1 MKDFLKFTLATVTGI
16 IVSSVVLF
24 FISILV
30 VFSMVSSSE
39 SETQVRKNSVMML
52 DLNGTLAERSQE
64 NPLDILMKDD
74 YKTYGLD
81 DVLSSIRKAKENE
94 NIKGIYIQANSL
106 SAGYAS
112 LEEIRHALKDFK
124 ESGKFIVA
132 YGDSYTQSLYYLSSI
147 ADKVMLNPQG
157 MLEWRGLAA
166 TPMFFK
172 DLLEKIGVE
181 MQVFKVGTY
190 KSAVEPFIATEM
202 SPANREQVNVYL
214 SSVWGQITGDIAES
228 RNLSV
233 EALNKEA
240 DRMLMFYPAE
250 ESVKNGLV
258 DTLIYKNDVRDYL
271 KTLVGIDKDDDMPVL
286 GIQDMVNVKK
296 NVPKDKSGNVIAVY
310 YAYGEIDGGSSASTE
325 EGINSEKVIR
335 DLRKLKDDENVKAV
349 VLRVNSP
356 GGSAYGSEQIWY
368 AVEQLKK
375 EKPVI
380 VSMGDYAAS
389 GGYYIACNADTIVAE
404 PTTLTGSIGIFGM
417 MPNAKGLTEKLG
429 LNFDIVKTNPY
440 ADFGNLTRFSDAS
453 LQALQDAGVEVEVF
467 NPVHRY
473 VNRIYF
479 NYRDHRKIA
488 VIDGVHA
495 YTGGINIADEYANLF
510 VRFGHWKDTGVRID
524 GAGAWGFASQ
534 FIQMWKMIGR
544 SLPNEDD
551 YYRPRVEIEGTGW
564 CQPFTDGPLNNPDN
578 PIEDTYLQLIAS
590 AQKMLYIT
598 TPYYAVEESMQKSLC
613 IAADAG
619 VDVRLMIPAIPD
631 HKFTYMVAETYWGE
645 LLRHGVK
652 IYKYTPGFLHA
663 KSVMVDR
670 EVALVG
676 STNMDYRT
684 FQLHYECGVL
694 LYHSPV
700 VEELLEDLDQ
710 TAAVSTLYTLE
721 EWEKRS
727 WPRRMFAS
735 ILKLGAIWL

>member
-1 MKDFLKFTLATVTGI
+1 MKDFFKFTFATVTGI
-16 IVSSVVLF
+16 ILSTVILF
-24 FISILV
+24 FVGILLF
-30 VFSMVSSSE
+30 FSAIASSDV
-39 SETQVRKNSVMML
+39 ETQVSDNSVMML
-52 DLNGTLAERSQE
+52 ELKGELRERSQSVPYQALLSE
-64 NPLDILMKDD
+64 D
-74 YKTYGLD
+74 YQTYGLD
-81 DVLSSIRKAKENE
+81 DILSSIRKAKENE
-94 NIKGIYIQANSL
+94 KIKGIYLQL
-106 SAGYAS
+106 HYLTAGYAAI
-112 LEEIRHALKDFK
+112 EEIRDALLDFK
-124 ESGKFIVA
+124 ESGKFVVA
-132 YGDSYTQSLYYLSSI
+132 YADNYQQSLYYLASA
-147 ADKVMLNPQG
+147 ADKVLMNPKG
-157 MLEWRGLAA
+157 SLEWRGIASN
-166 TPMFFK
+166 PIFYK
-172 DLLEKIGVE
+172 DLLDKIGVE
-181 MQVFKVGTY
+181 MQIFKVGTY

-440 ADFGNLTRFSDAS
+440 ADFGNLTRPMNDGEKG
-453 LQALQDAGVEVEVF
+453 LMQM
-467 NPVHRY
+467 Y
-473 VNRIYF
+473 VNNGYKLFLTRCSDGRGISMEEL
-479 NYRDHRKIA
+479 DKIA
-488 VIDGVHA
+488 QGRVW
-495 YTGGINIADEYANLF
+495 TGSTAKELGLVDELGGLDKALEIAVA
-510 VRFGHWKDTGVRID
+510 K
-524 GAGAWGFASQ
+524 
-534 FIQMWKMIGR
+534 
-544 SLPNEDD
+544 
-551 YYRPRVEIEGTGW
+551 
-564 CQPFTDGPLNNPDN
+564 
-578 PIEDTYLQLIAS
+578 
-590 AQKMLYIT
+590 
-598 TPYYAVEESMQKSLC
+598 
-613 IAADAG
+613 AG
-619 VDVRLMIPAIPD
+619 VD
-631 HKFTYMVAETYWGE
+631 TYTVMNYPKKE
-645 LLRHGVK
+645 
-652 IYKYTPGFLHA
+652 GFLESLMNTNPGNYIKA
-663 KSVMVDR
+663 RMLNGKISDVYRQFGIIENFDKIDR
-670 EVALVG
+670 IQARVP
-676 STNMDYRT
+676 
-684 FQLHYECGVL
+684 F
-694 LYHSPV
+694 
-700 VEELLEDLDQ
+700 ELNIQ
-710 TAAVSTLYTLE
+710 
-721 EWEKRS
+721 
-727 WPRRMFAS
+727 
-735 ILKLGAIWL
+735 

>member
-16 IVSSVVLF
+16 IISSVVLF

-52 DLNGTLAERSQE
+52 DLNGTLTERSQE
-64 NPLDILMKDD
+64 NPLDFLMKED

-81 DVLSSIRKAKENE
+81 DILSSIRKAKENE
-94 NIKGIYIQANSL
+94 DIKGIYIQATSL
-106 SAGYAS
+106 GAGFAS
-112 LEEIRHALKDFK
+112 LEEIRDALKDFK

-132 YGDSYTQSLYYLSSI
+132 YGDTYTQNLYYLSSV
-147 ADKVMLNPQG
+147 ADKVLLNPQG

-181 MQVFKVGTY
+181 MQIFKVGTY
-190 KSAVEPFIATEM
+190 KSAVEPFISTEM

-214 SSVWGQITGDIAES
+214 SSIWGQITSSVAES

-271 KTLVGIDKDDDMPVL
+271 KNMVGIDKDDNMPVL
-286 GIQDMVNVKK
+286 GIQDMINVKK
-296 NVPKDKSGNVIAVY
+296 NVPRDKSGNVIAVY
-310 YAYGEIDGGSSASTE
+310 YAYGEIDGGSSASTD
-325 EGINSEKVIR
+325 EGINSEKVIK
-335 DLRKLKDDENVKAV
+335 DLRKLKDNENVKAV

-368 AVEQLKK
+368 AVNQLKK

-429 LNFDIVKTNPY
+429 VNFDVVKTNPY
-440 ADFGNLTRFSDAS
+440 ADFGNLTRPMNDGEKG
-453 LQALQDAGVEVEVF
+453 LMQM
-467 NPVHRY
+467 Y
-473 VNRIYF
+473 VNKGYELFLTRCSDGRGISMEEL
-479 NYRDHRKIA
+479 DKIA
-488 VIDGVHA
+488 QGRVW
-495 YTGGINIADEYANLF
+495 TGSTAKELGLVDELGGLDKALEIA
-510 VRFGHWKDTGVRID
+510 
-524 GAGAWGFASQ
+524 
-534 FIQMWKMIGR
+534 
-544 SLPNEDD
+544 
-551 YYRPRVEIEGTGW
+551 
-564 CQPFTDGPLNNPDN
+564 
-578 PIEDTYLQLIAS
+578 IA
-590 AQKMLYIT
+590 K
-598 TPYYAVEESMQKSLC
+598 
-613 IAADAG
+613 AG
-619 VDVRLMIPAIPD
+619 VDA
-631 HKFTYMVAETYWGE
+631 
-645 LLRHGVK
+645 
-652 IYKYTPGFLHA
+652 YTVMNYPKKEGFLESLMNTNPGNYIKA
-663 KSVMVDR
+663 RMLNGKMNDVYRQFSIIENFDKIDR
-670 EVALVG
+670 IQARVP
-676 STNMDYRT
+676 
-684 FQLHYECGVL
+684 F
-694 LYHSPV
+694 
-700 VEELLEDLDQ
+700 ELNIQ
-710 TAAVSTLYTLE
+710 
-721 EWEKRS
+721 
-727 WPRRMFAS
+727 
-735 ILKLGAIWL
+735 

>member
-16 IVSSVVLF
+16 IISSVVLF

-52 DLNGTLAERSQE
+52 DLNGTLTERSQE
-64 NPLDILMKDD
+64 NPLDFLMKED

-81 DVLSSIRKAKENE
+81 DILSSIRKAKENE
-94 NIKGIYIQANSL
+94 DIKGIYIQATSL
-106 SAGYAS
+106 GAGFAS
-112 LEEIRHALKDFK
+112 LEEIRDALKDFK

-132 YGDSYTQSLYYLSSI
+132 YGDTYTQNLYYLSSV
-147 ADKVMLNPQG
+147 ADKVLLNPQG

-181 MQVFKVGTY
+181 MQIFKVGTY
-190 KSAVEPFIATEM
+190 KSAVEPFISTEM

-214 SSVWGQITGDIAES
+214 SSIWGQITSSVAES
-228 RNLSV
+228 RNLSL

-271 KTLVGIDKDDDMPVL
+271 KNRVGIDKDDNMPVL
-286 GIQDMVNVKK
+286 GIQDMINVKK
-296 NVPKDKSGNVIAVY
+296 NVPRDKSGNVIAVY
-310 YAYGEIDGGSSASTE
+310 YAYGEIDGGSSASTD
-325 EGINSEKVIR
+325 EGINSEKVIK

-368 AVEQLKK
+368 AVNQLKK

-429 LNFDIVKTNPY
+429 VNFDVVKTNPY
-440 ADFGNLTRFSDAS
+440 ADFGNLTRPMNDGEKG
-453 LQALQDAGVEVEVF
+453 LMQM
-467 NPVHRY
+467 Y
-473 VNRIYF
+473 VNKGYELFLTRCSDGRGISMEEL
-479 NYRDHRKIA
+479 DKIA
-488 VIDGVHA
+488 QGRVW
-495 YTGGINIADEYANLF
+495 TGSTAKELGLVDELGGLDKALEIA
-510 VRFGHWKDTGVRID
+510 
-524 GAGAWGFASQ
+524 
-534 FIQMWKMIGR
+534 
-544 SLPNEDD
+544 
-551 YYRPRVEIEGTGW
+551 
-564 CQPFTDGPLNNPDN
+564 
-578 PIEDTYLQLIAS
+578 IA
-590 AQKMLYIT
+590 K
-598 TPYYAVEESMQKSLC
+598 
-613 IAADAG
+613 AG
-619 VDVRLMIPAIPD
+619 VDA
-631 HKFTYMVAETYWGE
+631 
-645 LLRHGVK
+645 
-652 IYKYTPGFLHA
+652 YTVMNYPKKEGFLESLMNTNPGNYIKA
-663 KSVMVDR
+663 RMLNGKMNDVYRQFSIIENFDKIDR
-670 EVALVG
+670 IQARVP
-676 STNMDYRT
+676 
-684 FQLHYECGVL
+684 F
-694 LYHSPV
+694 
-700 VEELLEDLDQ
+700 ELNIQ
-710 TAAVSTLYTLE
+710 
-721 EWEKRS
+721 
-727 WPRRMFAS
+727 
-735 ILKLGAIWL
+735 

>member
-16 IVSSVVLF
+16 IISSVVLF

-52 DLNGTLAERSQE
+52 DLNGTLTERSQE
-64 NPLDILMKDD
+64 NPLDFLMKED

-81 DVLSSIRKAKENE
+81 DILSSIRKAKENE
-94 NIKGIYIQANSL
+94 DIKGIYIQATSL
-106 SAGYAS
+106 GAGFAS
-112 LEEIRHALKDFK
+112 LEEIRDALKDFK

-132 YGDSYTQSLYYLSSI
+132 YGDTYTQNLYYLSSV
-147 ADKVMLNPQG
+147 ADKVLLNPQG

-172 DLLEKIGVE
+172 DFLEKIGVE
-181 MQVFKVGTY
+181 MQIFKVGTY
-190 KSAVEPFIATEM
+190 KSAVEPFISTEM

-214 SSVWGQITGDIAES
+214 SSIWGQITSSVAES

-271 KTLVGIDKDDDMPVL
+271 KNMVGIDKDDNMPVL
-286 GIQDMVNVKK
+286 GIQDMINVKK
-296 NVPKDKSGNVIAVY
+296 NVPRDKSGNVIAVY
-310 YAYGEIDGGSSASTE
+310 YAYGEIDGGSSASTD
-325 EGINSEKVIR
+325 EGINSEKVIK

-368 AVEQLKK
+368 AVNQLKK

-429 LNFDIVKTNPY
+429 VNFDVVKTNPY
-440 ADFGNLTRFSDAS
+440 ADFGNLTRPMNDGEKG
-453 LQALQDAGVEVEVF
+453 LMQM
-467 NPVHRY
+467 Y
-473 VNRIYF
+473 VNKGYELFLTRCSDGRGISMEEL
-479 NYRDHRKIA
+479 DKIA
-488 VIDGVHA
+488 QGRVW
-495 YTGGINIADEYANLF
+495 TGSTAKELGLVDELGGLDKALEIA
-510 VRFGHWKDTGVRID
+510 
-524 GAGAWGFASQ
+524 
-534 FIQMWKMIGR
+534 
-544 SLPNEDD
+544 
-551 YYRPRVEIEGTGW
+551 
-564 CQPFTDGPLNNPDN
+564 
-578 PIEDTYLQLIAS
+578 IA
-590 AQKMLYIT
+590 K
-598 TPYYAVEESMQKSLC
+598 
-613 IAADAG
+613 AG
-619 VDVRLMIPAIPD
+619 VDA
-631 HKFTYMVAETYWGE
+631 
-645 LLRHGVK
+645 
-652 IYKYTPGFLHA
+652 YTVMNYPKKEGFLESLMNTNPGNYIKA
-663 KSVMVDR
+663 RMLNGKMNDVYRQFSIIENFDKIDR
-670 EVALVG
+670 IQARVP
-676 STNMDYRT
+676 
-684 FQLHYECGVL
+684 F
-694 LYHSPV
+694 
-700 VEELLEDLDQ
+700 ELNIQ
-710 TAAVSTLYTLE
+710 
-721 EWEKRS
+721 
-727 WPRRMFAS
+727 
-735 ILKLGAIWL
+735 

>member
-16 IVSSVVLF
+16 IISSVVLF

-30 VFSMVSSSE
+30 IFSMVSSSE

-52 DLNGTLAERSQE
+52 DLNGTLTERSQE
-64 NPLDILMKDD
+64 NPLDFLMKED

-81 DVLSSIRKAKENE
+81 DILSSIRKAKENE
-94 NIKGIYIQANSL
+94 DIKGIYIQATSL
-106 SAGYAS
+106 GAGFAS
-112 LEEIRHALKDFK
+112 LEEIRDALKDFK

-132 YGDSYTQSLYYLSSI
+132 YGDTYTQNLYYLSSV
-147 ADKVMLNPQG
+147 ADKVLLNPQG

-181 MQVFKVGTY
+181 MQIFKVGTY
-190 KSAVEPFIATEM
+190 KSAVEPFISTEM

-214 SSVWGQITGDIAES
+214 SSIWEQITSSVAES

-271 KTLVGIDKDDDMPVL
+271 KNMVGIDKDDNMPVL
-286 GIQDMVNVKK
+286 GIQDMINVKK
-296 NVPKDKSGNVIAVY
+296 NVPRDKSGNVIAVY
-310 YAYGEIDGGSSASTE
+310 YAYGEIDGGSSASTD
-325 EGINSEKVIR
+325 EGINSEKVIK

-368 AVEQLKK
+368 AVNQLKK

-429 LNFDIVKTNPY
+429 VNFDVVKTNPY
-440 ADFGNLTRFSDAS
+440 ADFGNLTRPMNDGEKG
-453 LQALQDAGVEVEVF
+453 LMQM
-467 NPVHRY
+467 Y
-473 VNRIYF
+473 VNKGYELFLTRCSDGRGISMEEL
-479 NYRDHRKIA
+479 DKIA
-488 VIDGVHA
+488 QGRVW
-495 YTGGINIADEYANLF
+495 TGSTAKELGLVDELGGLDKALEIA
-510 VRFGHWKDTGVRID
+510 
-524 GAGAWGFASQ
+524 
-534 FIQMWKMIGR
+534 
-544 SLPNEDD
+544 
-551 YYRPRVEIEGTGW
+551 
-564 CQPFTDGPLNNPDN
+564 
-578 PIEDTYLQLIAS
+578 IA
-590 AQKMLYIT
+590 K
-598 TPYYAVEESMQKSLC
+598 
-613 IAADAG
+613 AG
-619 VDVRLMIPAIPD
+619 VDA
-631 HKFTYMVAETYWGE
+631 
-645 LLRHGVK
+645 
-652 IYKYTPGFLHA
+652 YTVMNYPKKEGFLESLMNTNPGNYIKA
-663 KSVMVDR
+663 RMLNGKMNDVYRQFSIIENFDKIDR
-670 EVALVG
+670 IQARVP
-676 STNMDYRT
+676 
-684 FQLHYECGVL
+684 F
-694 LYHSPV
+694 
-700 VEELLEDLDQ
+700 EL
-710 TAAVSTLYTLE
+710 
-721 EWEKRS
+721 
-727 WPRRMFAS
+727 S
-735 ILKLGAIWL
+735 IQ